1 VSNLAQHLL
10 DTAAEH
16 ADRPALRMDDA
27 GLTYGE
33 FRDAALRVAAS
44 LQARGIS
51 PGDRVGLV
59 LPNVLSFPVVFYGA
73 LLAGAVVVP
82 MNPLLK
88 AREVEYYLRDS
99 GARLVVALE
108 PSADPVVEAAGTV
121 GIEAVTV
128 GPALPEAL
136 IADATPGG
144 TTPGGTTPGGAM
156 ERSGDDLAVILYTSG
171 TTGQP
176 KGAELTHANLA
187 GNCRTNADTLAE
199 NTADDV
205 IMGCLPL
212 FHVFGLTCGLNTAV
226 LRGSLLTLVPRFDGT
241 KALSVI
247 ERDRVTIFEGVP
259 TMFAAMLHSPDAGWT
274 DVSSLRLCVS
284 GGSAMPVEI
293 MRAFEETF
301 GCVILEG
308 YGLSE
313 TSPIASFNHPHAERK
328 PGSIGTPITGVEMRL
343 VDDAGADVPAG
354 EVGEIAIRG
363 ANVMNGYWQRPE
375 ETAKAIPDGWF
386 RTGDLARRDEDGY
399 FFIVDRKKEMI
410 IRGGYNVYPREIE
423 EALYEHPAV
432 AEVACVGITH
442 PELGEEVA
450 AAVALK
456 PGASAEVAELRD
468 FVKSR
473 VAAYKYPRHLWLV
486 DSLPKGP
493 TGKILRRAVEV
504 PEQVGRR

>member
-1 VSNLAQHLL
+1 MTNLAQNLL
-10 DTAAEH
+10 DTAAQEGSH
-16 ADRPALRMDDA
+16 PALRMDDA
-27 GLTYGE
+27 HLTYDE

-44 LQARGIS
+44 LQARGVE
-51 PGDRVGLV
+51 PGDRIGMV

-73 LLAGAVVVP
+73 LLAGAAVVP

-99 GARLVVALE
+99 GARLVVTGEASAE
-108 PSADPVVEAAGTV
+108 PVREAAGTV

-128 GPALPEAL
+128 GAALPDAL
-136 IADATPGG
+136 MADEGLTAPVDR
-144 TTPGGTTPGGAM
+144 A
-156 ERSGDDLAVILYTSG
+156 DDDIAVILYTSG

-187 GNCRTNADTLAE
+187 GNCRTTSETLLE
-199 NTADDV
+199 SGGRDV

-226 LRGSLLTLVPRFDGT
+226 LRGSTLTLIPRFDGS

-247 ERDRVTIFEGVP
+247 ERDEVTIFEGVP
-259 TMFAAMLHSPDAGWT
+259 TMFSAMLHAPEAGST

-284 GGSAMPVEI
+284 GGSAMPVEV
-293 MRAFEETF
+293 MRSFEETF
-301 GCVILEG
+301 GCIVLEG

-313 TSPIASFNHPHAERK
+313 TSPVASFNHPHAERK
-328 PGSIGTPITGVEMRL
+328 PGSIGTPIRGVEMRL
-343 VDDAGADVPAG
+343 VDDEGNDVADG

-363 ANVMNGYWQRPE
+363 ENVMKGYWQRPE
-375 ETAKAIPDGWF
+375 DTATAIPDGWF
-386 RTGDLARRDEDGY
+386 LTGDLARQDDEGY

-432 AEVACVGITH
+432 AEAACIGISH
-442 PELGEEVA
+442 PDLGEEVV

-456 PGASAEVAELRD
+456 PGASADPEELKA
-468 FVKSR
+468 FAKER
-473 VAAYKYPRHLWLV
+473 VAAYKYPRHVWLV

-493 TGKILRRAVEV
+493 TGKILRRSVEV
-504 PEQVGRR
+504 PGEVGSR